1 MASGRQ
7 LPPPPSVPRLR
18 PSPPHLCVVCL
29 QPKPA
34 QEHLTGKQYLGWK
47 AIREKYAEL
56 TSRWEARARSR
67 EPELL
72 PPPPAA
78 PSSVRERSGPP
89 PEERERS
96 RDRERE
102 RERSPR

>member
-1 MASGRQ
+1 MLVSFSAA
-7 LPPPPSVPRLR
+7 
-18 PSPPHLCVVCL
+18 
-29 QPKPA
+29 QPF

-67 EPELL
+67 EPEL
-72 PPPPAA
+72 PPPPSV
-78 PSSVRERSGPP
+78 PSRERSGPP

-96 RDRERE
+96 HDRE